1 MKVRMKKN
9 FCIASKKPV
18 VFLILLLLTASV
30 WLSFMPVAYAAGYE
44 GETEE
49 SPAEATGLFMDAE
62 QLELFVADTFVL
74 TVSITPEEAA
84 CPPLTWMSSDELV
97 AVVDEEGL
105 VAAVGEGR
113 AVITA
118 TAGGFSD
125 TCNIIVLA
133 ADEAILG
140 LSSDEVKMAQHDTLT
155 LDVTLLP
162 EGVTPTALTW
172 VSSAPDVAAV
182 DNTGNVT
189 ACGTG
194 VAEIAVSADG
204 LSAACMVTVVA
215 SQIQT
220 PFYQIDRTDGLLKG
234 VGLKTSVDDLKAGFN
249 NDVDSIQVFCKDG
262 CSYTSGHV
270 GTGMTVKLVVK
281 EDVKD
286 ELKIEIVGDV
296 SGDGLTGVYEY
307 TLARL
312 HLLGAARPAT
322 NTALLDINADGKIS
336 ITDYTLIRLE
346 ILGLNPGGDSLS
358 SLPDVQPSLNA
369 AGLGCSAALTW
380 GSVPTATGY
389 ELYKSETPTGPFQL
403 LASLDGGKLSY
414 TDNTLSMEKTYHYK
428 MLAYRMLGSVR
439 IESLYSKVVAVSTP
453 GYTVYYQG
461 DPQWK
466 FSSSVKKAACVL
478 SSYAITIN
486 NMGVSAT
493 PRTVYES
500 NGSRTPM
507 NMDNLRKNFGVRPV
521 CALPSGSKY
530 LASFD
535 GHKTYIKNPSSNAVA
550 AIKEALARNP
560 EGVIL
565 YFKKG
570 SDAHAVVA
578 CKLANDVI
586 YFSDPGRNRTTLVD
600 FANTWLKVGH
610 NMSYAHLVEMI
621 ALDRA

>member
-1 MKVRMKKN
+1 
-9 FCIASKKPV
+9 
-18 VFLILLLLTASV
+18 
-30 WLSFMPVAYAAGYE
+30 
-44 GETEE
+44 
-49 SPAEATGLFMDAE
+49 MDAE
-62 QLELFVADTFVL
+62 QLEIFVEDTYCL
-74 TVSITPEEAA
+74 TVSVTPEEAA
-84 CPPLTWMSSDELV
+84 CPPLTWMSSDETV
-97 AVVDEEGL
+97 AVVDEDGL
-105 VAAVGEGR
+105 VTAVGEGR

-118 TAGGFSD
+118 TAGELFD
-125 TCNIIVLA
+125 TCDITVKPASEVAL
-133 ADEAILG
+133 EL
-140 LSSDEVKMAQHDTLT
+140 LSSA
-155 LDVTLLP
+155 VTLAQNDSFEL
-162 EGVTPTALTW
+162 EYNLTTEDVGAAALNW
-172 VSSAPDVAAV
+172 SSSDPAVAAV
-182 DNTGNVT
+182 DGSGQVIACSPGTATISVSAGNVLST
-189 ACGTG
+189 CD
-194 VAEIAVSADG
+194 VMVVPSEI
-204 LSAACMVTVVA
+204 LSDKY
-215 SQIQT
+215 I
-220 PFYQIDRTDGLLKG
+220 IDRENGLLKG
-234 VGLKTSVDDLKAGFN
+234 VWTNTTMDELRTWLD
-249 NDVDSIQVFCKDG
+249 NDAVNIEVYKDG
-262 CSYTSGHV
+262 QPHVSGHV
-270 GTGMTVKLVVK
+270 GTGMIVRLVVNN
-281 EDVKD
+281 EVKD
-286 ELKIEIVGDV
+286 ELKIMIVGDV